1 MIYID
6 IIIIVLTFVMVLV
19 YLPKLRKSLKR
30 DRKYCIV
37 CNTDMLANTST
48 RTEVERATR
57 EYTRGTCDLCHAQ
70 KCRDLGLEE
79 VFTSNIKS
87 NIKKGVNSFI
97 SWACDEKR
105 TKLTLIL
112 FISSSIIGIL
122 PVFGFKYIILKII
135 QLLLLCLG
143 WLIVIMKMKILG

>member
-1 MIYID
+1 
-6 IIIIVLTFVMVLV
+6 
-19 YLPKLRKSLKR
+19 
-30 DRKYCIV
+30 
-37 CNTDMLANTST
+37 MLANTST

-143 WLIVIMKMKILG
+143 WLIVIMKMKKY